1 MSELSLF
8 KGNALANSDL
18 FKSLQGLNDNLAGS
32 SGGTSRRISLKG
44 GKFRE
49 IVNGE
54 QVNVSKDDSMN
65 IVVVDAAPVSRTYY
79 AGEYDPSAVVAP
91 TCWSKDTNTPA
102 PEVPK
107 ENRQAAKCI
116 DCPRNVKGSGQGN
129 SRACRFGQRLAV
141 AVEGKLDMVYQL
153 QLASTSIFGEAKNKK
168 MPMQAYARFLRAH
181 NTPAIAVVTE
191 MYFDEDSD
199 VPKLFFKAV
208 RPLSEEELEQVVE
221 LRDAP
226 ETKKAIDLT
235 VYQTDTGEKPEE
247 SKPAKLGLFAEA
259 EEEAPKEAAK
269 VEPVEEDDEE
279 EQPKRVVKKS
289 KPAPK
294 EDDDDLSDIVSAWDD
309 E

>member
-1 MSELSLF
+1 
-8 KGNALANSDL
+8 
-18 FKSLQGLNDNLAGS
+18 
-32 SGGTSRRISLKG
+32 
-44 GKFRE
+44 
-49 IVNGE
+49 
-54 QVNVSKDDSMN
+54 
-65 IVVVDAAPVSRTYY
+65 
-79 AGEYDPSAVVAP
+79 
-91 TCWSKDTNTPA
+91 
-102 PEVPK
+102 
-107 ENRQAAKCI
+107 
-116 DCPRNVKGSGQGN
+116 
-129 SRACRFGQRLAV
+129 
-141 AVEGKLDMVYQL
+141 
-153 QLASTSIFGEAKNKK
+153 
-168 MPMQAYARFLRAH
+168 MQAYARFLRAH